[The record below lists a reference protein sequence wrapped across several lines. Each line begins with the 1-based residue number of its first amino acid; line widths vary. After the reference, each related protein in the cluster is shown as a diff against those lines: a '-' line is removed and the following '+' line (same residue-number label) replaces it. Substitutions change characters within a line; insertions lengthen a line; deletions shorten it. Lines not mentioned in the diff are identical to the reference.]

1 MRLSDTVTALQDF
14 IKMVV
19 KIYKSANKPENDIFS
34 KIAKVKISFEYLNV

>member
-19 KIYKSANKPENDIFS
+19 KIYGGQQTENGIFS
-34 KIAKVKISFEYLNV
+34 MMAKVKISFGYLNV

>member
-19 KIYKSANKPENDIFS
+19 KIYRGQQTGKWHLFYDGQSED
-34 KIAKVKISFEYLNV
+34 